1 MTLNAVAVTK
11 NGKTIHDGNSGTE
24 DEGVRLRFDVE
35 LGVRF
40 GVREGE
46 GVEVSIV
53 KLTVEEPFM

>member
-1 MTLNAVAVTK
+1 MTLSVAAATK
-11 NGKTIHDGNSGTE
+11 NGKAIHDGNSGTE
-24 DEGVRLRFDVE
+24 GEGVRLRFDVE
-35 LGVRF
+35 LGDRF